1 MVVQSNSNN
10 IVYGEKR
17 YLWSKKI
24 LGHKLICE
32 MPEKSLIILKYTKYF
47 NLPFM
52 KIAWFNLNFG
62 VSC

>member
-52 KIAWFNLNFG
+52 KIA
-62 VSC
+62 